1 MAGDADTYLVDTSA
15 GELTIQYG
23 WEGWVVVQCRGGR
36 AQRAVVRNRRGL
48 TRLLV
53 DAGVNDVEARSLAP
67 SLWKE
72 RPRGSDR
79 AGVAD
84 PWADPWKRHP
94 NLTLVLFL
102 LGLVAAVV
110 FIVVAKLDWVAV

>member
-1 MAGDADTYLVDTSA
+1 MAVDADTYLVDTSA
-15 GELTIQYG
+15 GELNVQYG
-23 WEGWVVVQCRGGR
+23 WEGWVVVQSRGRR

-48 TRLLV
+48 ERLLV
-53 DAGVNDVEARSLAP
+53 HAGVPKSEARSITP
-67 SLWKE
+67 GLWKG

-94 NLTLVLFL
+94 NLTLGLFL
-102 LGLVAAVV
+102 LGLVAAFVY
-110 FIVVAKLDWVAV
+110 IVVAKLDWVAV